1 MTQEHRLA
9 PPLRGEPSPGGDGA
23 SPGVSAAVRRLL
35 APLGVMVLTAG
46 VVGYVAAVDPNEQG
60 HYPTCPFLAL
70 SGYQCPGCGALRTV
84 HAVAHGQLGEAVAL
98 NVFTVAML
106 PVLLFFWVRWAVAR
120 ARDRP
125 TRTKAADPRLIWA
138 FFAVVI
144 VFWVVRN
151 LPFGAA
157 LAA

>member
-1 MTQEHRLA
+1 MTREHRLA
-9 PPLRGEPSPGGDGA
+9 PPRRGGPSPDRDGA
-23 SPGVSAAVRRLL
+23 SRGLTAAARRLL
-35 APLGVMVLTAG
+35 SPLGVAVLAVAAT
-46 VVGYVAAVDPNEQG
+46 GYVAAVDPNEQG

-70 SGYQCPGCGALRTV
+70 TGYQCPGCGALRTV

-98 NVFTVAML
+98 NVFTVTML

-138 FFAVVI
+138 FFAVVM

>member
-1 MTQEHRLA
+1 MSQEHRLA
-9 PPLRGEPSPGGDGA
+9 PLRRGGPAPQHHGA
-23 SPGVSAAVRRLL
+23 PRDRFAAARRLL
-35 APLGVMVLTAG
+35 SPLGVAVLAAG
-46 VVGYVAAVDPNEQG
+46 AVGYIAAVDPNAQG

-98 NVFTVAML
+98 NVFTVTML
-106 PVLLFFWVRWAVAR
+106 PVLAFFWVRWAVAR